1 MNPNN
6 FPPSSFPPPAGLPS
20 LQSLVRPDQIPKLAN
35 IPNDRK
41 PSYIQGVTN
50 LWDTIKTKPSDS
62 QEYLVAYKK
71 LHEVSESL
79 KKAMNQVRAAGSR
92 PNSQG
97 QPPPDAR
104 PPGQQPGQIP
114 PAQAQDRF
122 SAKVL
127 ENVRSQ
133 TFTVPPD
140 VQAQGAQRA
149 QLWLQE
155 NRQRY
160 AVWLQKYDT
169 SQVKLQELRNLMQQK
184 EGKITPQEAQ
194 QFSGYKAQH
203 ENNQQQASGWLKKF
217 LASQAELRK
226 QAENPNA
233 SLAEASAP
241 APTAGASSTDQVT
254 SLAEPQASHTGTAV
268 NTVSDHQGQPHTISS
283 ALDAARNH
291 SNSTARAGSGP
302 GSGGPVNQGSM
313 NQAGTTQTTDS
324 QIAAD
329 HSHPHPNANPTT
341 STAPPQYHSSQA
353 PNVAT
358 NIHQGPHPLSHQA
371 AVTQSAEKYSQHT
384 YPNPP
389 GPNSSHA
396 HPPMSGRDNQN
407 SNHKMPIPKELKHP
421 PPQAVAMS
429 AARPTLTGGPSNG
442 AMGSLGQPA
451 IQKQPSY
458 VLDGEGERVLGRKKL
473 EDLVRQVTGGMDGEE
488 GETLTAAAEETLL
501 DVADDFVDQVVTAA
515 CKLAKLRSSQT
526 LELRDIQLVLERNY
540 NIRIPGYASDELR
553 TVKKIQPTPG
563 WTQKIAAVQA
573 AKVTG
578 GKSDA

>member
-1 MNPNN
+1 MNTTNN
-6 FPPSSFPPPAGLPS
+6 PPASSFPAPPGLPS
-20 LQSLVRPDQIPKLAN
+20 LQTLVRPDQIPKLAN
-35 IPNDRK
+35 IPDERK

-50 LWDTIKTKPSDS
+50 LWETIRSKPADS
-62 QEYLVAYKK
+62 QDYLVAYKK
-71 LHEVSESL
+71 LHEVSDSL
-79 KKAMNQVRAAGSR
+79 RKAMNQVRGAQPR

-97 QPPPDAR
+97 QPQPDAR
-104 PPGQQPGQIP
+104 PAGQQSGQGP
-114 PAQAQDRF
+114 PAQF
-122 SAKVL
+122 SQKVM

-133 TFTVPPD
+133 TFVVPPD
-140 VQAQGAQRA
+140 VLAQGNQRA
-149 QLWLQE
+149 QTWLQE
-155 NRQRY
+155 SKQRY
-160 AVWLQKYDT
+160 AVYLQKYET
-169 SQVKLQELRNLMQQK
+169 SQLKLQELKLVAQQK
-184 EGKITPQEAQ
+184 EGKISPQEAQ
-194 QFSGYKAQH
+194 QLNHYKAQY
-203 ENNQQQASGWLKKF
+203 ENNHQQASAWLKRF
-217 LASQAELRK
+217 LAQQSALKK
-226 QAENPNA
+226 QAEPPNNTSLVDATA
-233 SLAEASAP
+233 SGQTAS
-241 APTAGASSTDQVT
+241 ASSTEQAT
-254 SLAEPQASHTGTAV
+254 SLAEPQASHTSTAA

-291 SNSTARAGSGP
+291 PSSAARP
-302 GSGGPVNQGSM
+302 GSNAGTGGSANQGTM
-313 NQAGTTQTTDS
+313 NQGTTTQVTDGQTTVE
-324 QIAAD
+324 
-329 HSHPHPNANPTT
+329 HSHTHQNTNPA
-341 STAPPQYHSSQA
+341 STAPPPYHSSQA
-353 PNVAT
+353 PTGAT

-389 GPNSSHA
+389 GPTSSHA
-396 HPPMSGRDNQN
+396 HPPMSSRDNQN

-429 AARPTLTGGPSNG
+429 PARPTLTGGPSNG

-458 VLDGEGERVLGRKKL
+458 VLDGEGDRVLGRKKL
-473 EDLVRQVTGGMDGEE
+473 EDLVRQVTGGVDGEE

-553 TVKKIQPTPG
+553 TVRKVQPTPG
-563 WTQKIAAVQA
+563 WAQKIAAVQA

-578 GKSDA
+578 GKPDA